1 MLDSNEKFPQRFFD
15 IQCRHRFCFCI
26 SLCMD
31 FLFSW
36 SRQWDSN
43 PRPAVYKTATLTPE
57 LQRHVQLCVLGISRQ
72 FSRNFLEQSQYKNL
86 APDIIR
92 PVNMLES
99 GNLMFVKKCLEKF
112 FPILNNVIE
121 HVAAQAGE

>member
-1 MLDSNEKFPQRFFD
+1 MLDSNEKSPQRFFG

-57 LQRHVQLCVLGISRQ
+57 LQRHVQSYVFGISRQ
-72 FSRNFLEQSQYKNL
+72 FSRSFLKQSQHKNL
-86 APDIIR
+86 SPDIIR
-92 PVNMLES
+92 PVNTFES
-99 GNLMFVKKCLEKF
+99 GKPVFGKKCLEKF
-112 FPILNNVIE
+112 FPVMNNMIE